1 MLPEKTQGKL
11 HIWDK
16 FGGKLHP
23 SSPPPA
29 SLKDRIASVLSKL
42 KIQVEK
48 LDQISARLQE
58 RDKEIFDK
66 CVKAEVS
73 KDEAHAAIYAD
84 ECAEIRK
91 MAKVVLHSQL
101 ALERVILRLETIEE
115 LGDVLTTIG
124 PVAGI
129 VKGIKSQ
136 LTGIIPEVAY
146 ELGEIND
153 TLDSTIA
160 EAGDANARSES
171 IKASDE
177 EAQRV
182 LGEANAIAE
191 QRMKERF
198 PELPS
203 TLATPQANLYAA
215 IEDRVYD
222 YIVSHG
228 REISLSECASALG
241 VPAEVVR
248 DAVES
253 LSQKGKI
260 AIESTEAA

>member
-1 MLPEKTQGKL
+1 MLAEKTQGKF

-16 FGGKLHP
+16 LHA
-23 SSPPPA
+23 SPPI
-29 SLKDRIASVLSKL
+29 SLKDRIANALSRL

-48 LDQISARLQE
+48 LDQIGARLQE
-58 RDKEIFDK
+58 RGKEIFDK
-66 CVKAEVS
+66 CVKAEVA
-73 KDEAHAAIYAD
+73 KDESHAAIYAN
-84 ECAEIRK
+84 ECAEIKK

-124 PVAGI
+124 PLVGI
-129 VKGIKSQ
+129 VKGIKGQ
-136 LTGIIPEVAY
+136 LTGVIPEVAY

-153 TLDSTIA
+153 TLNSTIV
-160 EAGDANARSES
+160 EAGDANARSED

-191 QRMKERF
+191 QRLKERF
-198 PELPS
+198 PEMPS
-203 TLATPQANLYAA
+203 ALIAPRTESYAE
-215 IEDRVYD
+215 IEGKVYE

-228 REISLSECASALG
+228 REISLSGCATALG
-241 VPAEVVR
+241 VPSETVR
-248 DAVES
+248 EAVES

-260 AIESTEAA
+260 TIESAETA

>member
-1 MLPEKTQGKL
+1 LLPEKTQGKL

-73 KDEAHAAIYAD
+73 KDEAHAAIYAN

-260 AIESTEAA
+260 TIESTEAA

>member
-1 MLPEKTQGKL
+1 LLSEKTQGKP

-16 FGGKLHP
+16 FGVKLHP
-23 SSPPPA
+23 SPPI
-29 SLKDRIASVLSKL
+29 SLKDRIAGVLSRL
-42 KIQVEK
+42 QIQVEK
-48 LDQISARLQE
+48 LDQIGARLQE
-58 RDKEIFDK
+58 RNKDIFDR

-73 KDEAHAAIYAD
+73 KDEAHAAIYAN

-129 VKGIKSQ
+129 IKGIKGQ
-136 LTGIIPEVAY
+136 LAGVIPEVAY

-153 TLDSTIA
+153 ALDSTVV
-160 EAGDANARSES
+160 EAGDANARSED

-191 QRMKERF
+191 QRLKERF

-203 TLATPQANLYAA
+203 TLIAPKAKLYAK
-215 IEDRVYD
+215 IEDKVYE

-228 REISLSECASALG
+228 REISLSECAAALS
-241 VPAEVVR
+241 VPAETVR

-253 LSQKGKI
+253 LTQKGKI
-260 AIESTEAA
+260 TIESAEAA